1 MCAFLFEATCAFGKM
16 RILLFPFRY
25 FIIKSIVVNLGCF
38 LFLFF
43 ATSPTYIL
51 TNMRV
56 IYALKN
62 LTKLLNIGDQIN
74 DFLPTMLLYT
84 LATLLPILVAYSDW
98 LLGHWRRSAENLW
111 IMRKVKEAI
120 CRENFAHHAV
130 EDETTGDIS

>member
-1 MCAFLFEATCAFGKM
+1 M
-16 RILLFPFRY
+16 
-25 FIIKSIVVNLGCF
+25 VNLGCF

-111 IMRKVKEAI
+111 IMRKVKAMQGKFMLKMSISGQTNALHGVI
-120 CRENFAHHAV
+120 CNLHPVFFRSSF
-130 EDETTGDIS
+130 TFCFLC